1 MLPRGQATVL
11 VALAC
16 AAACRAEPVRATARG
31 SGFRADLASV
41 AEGDLNHG
49 YDAGQVARELWR
61 LFGGGSGGAL
71 AGGAGGHALQR
82 LRGESVHA
90 SAQSVAAR
98 AARHATLSENAALS
112 LELNRQLV
120 ALPARQ
126 ECACAHGSGW
136 GVVRTARAQLQDE
149 GGEQSGPTAPRA
161 GGVGAGG
168 CPCKSGLVAAVT
180 RVLQHKLASLTEEL
194 GSRTSAAL
202 AMQRALVSMRLPEQ
216 LAGQLTYSLDAS
228 LAEQVCSVCT
238 LHTHTLNTHAHVSL
252 IHTRDTLAALLAAS
266 VADA

>member
-1 MLPRGQATVL
+1 MPPRGLASVL
-11 VALAC
+11 VALVC
-16 AAACRAEPVRATARG
+16 AAACSAEPVRATARG

-49 YDAGQVARELWR
+49 YDAGQVAGELWR
-61 LFGGGSGGAL
+61 LGGGSGGAP
-71 AGGAGGHALQR
+71 ADGAGGHSLQR

-90 SAQSVAAR
+90 RAQSVAAR
-98 AARHATLSENAALS
+98 AARHATMNENAALS
-112 LELNRQLV
+112 LALNRQLV
-120 ALPARQ
+120 TLPARQ

-136 GVVRTARAQLQDE
+136 GVVRAARAQLQDE
-149 GGEQSGPTAPRA
+149 GGEQSRPAAPLA
-161 GGVGAGG
+161 GDVGAGG
-168 CPCKSGLVAAVT
+168 CPCRSALVAAVT

-228 LAEQVCSVCT
+228 LAEQVHN
-238 LHTHTLNTHAHVSL
+238 HTHTHTCL
-252 IHTRDTLAALLAAS
+252 IHTHTTRWPHCS
-266 VADA
+266 PRPSRIHDAIQA